1 MIDLIVVG
9 AGPAGLASATAAANR
24 GLDVVV
30 IDRREGVI
38 DKPCGEG
45 LMPGAL
51 ATLDALGVPPPAGHD
66 FHGIRYLMGDVIAE
80 GRLPGPGRGVRRTTL
95 HHALSQRALAVGV
108 RREVGRIA
116 EVRVHD
122 DRVVAGGFEARW
134 LIAADGLRSSVRRS
148 LHLDSPAPG
157 PRRFGLVQH
166 FRVAPWADTVDVHWN
181 DDAEA
186 YVTPVAS
193 DLVGVAI
200 LFGDAARNRGA
211 YTGKAPYQRLLD
223 GFPDLRARVRDPAH
237 SPQGAGPF
245 STRSARRVAG
255 RVLLVGDAAGFVDP
269 ITGEGIKLGIQ
280 SAVAA
285 VDAITGG
292 DLGAYELAWRRLFRP
307 YVWLTRGLL
316 EITRHPALRHRVPK
330 VLRTCPALFDTAMS
344 VLAR

>member
-1 MIDLIVVG
+1 VIDLIVVG
-9 AGPAGLASATAAANR
+9 AGPAGLASATAAASR

-45 LMPGAL
+45 LMPGSL
-51 ATLDALGVPPPAGHD
+51 ATLDALGVAAPVGRD
-66 FHGIRYLMGDVIAE
+66 FHGIRYVMGDVIAE
-80 GRLPGPGRGVRRTTL
+80 GRLPGRGRGVRRTTL

-108 RREVGRIA
+108 RREVGEIA

-148 LHLDSPAPG
+148 LNLDRPAPG
-157 PRRFGLVQH
+157 PRRYGLVQH

-186 YVTPVAS
+186 YVTPVAP
-193 DLVGVAI
+193 DLVGIAI
-200 LFGDAARNRGA
+200 LFGDAARSRGA
-211 YTGKAPYQRLLD
+211 DAGKAPYQRLLA
-223 GFPDLRARVRDPAH
+223 GFPDLRARIHDATHTPK
-237 SPQGAGPF
+237 GAGPF

-269 ITGEGIKLGIQ
+269 ITGEGIKLGLQ

-285 VDAITGG
+285 VDAIIGG
-292 DLGAYELAWRRLFRP
+292 DPSAYELAWRRLFRP
-307 YVWLTRGLL
+307 YLWMTRGLL
-316 EITRHPALRHRVPK
+316 EITRHRAPRRQLPRL
-330 VLRTCPALFDTAMS
+330 LRTLPSLFDTALS